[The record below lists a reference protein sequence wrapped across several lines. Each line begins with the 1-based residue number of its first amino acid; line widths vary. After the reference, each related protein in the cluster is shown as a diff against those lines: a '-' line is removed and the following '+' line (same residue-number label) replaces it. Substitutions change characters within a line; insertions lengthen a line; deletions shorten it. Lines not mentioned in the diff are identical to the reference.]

1 MKKYLLPLITL
12 LLLGTSIYLFIAYS
26 GEKAN
31 QDKTNE
37 YVVILKNNYKL
48 TVDDIIDAFNIT
60 DLFYFH
66 TYGAIYPTLNNVE
79 PRPFHYLDGTLYTYI
94 FNSEQESNLGLDEV
108 TKNFS
113 PLLENQ
119 PGIEPLIYKANNAL
133 VIYVPGFSAKVRI
146 TKSMEWLLFLKQ
158 AKQEKGLSPSTVRG
172 LQNSGYTEQQILEL
186 PQEEIN
192 RVLSIERE
200 P

>member
-12 LLLGTSIYLFIAYS
+12 LLLGTSIYMFIAYS
-26 GEKAN
+26 EEKVN

-37 YVVILKNNYKL
+37 NVVILETNYKL

-94 FNSEQESNLGLDEV
+94 FNNEQESDLGLNEV

-113 PLLENQ
+113 PLLENR
-119 PGIEPLIYKANNAL
+119 PGIEPLIYKANNTL
-133 VIYVPGFSAKVRI
+133 VVYVPGFSEKVRI
-146 TKSMEWLLFLKQ
+146 TKSMEWLLFLKK
-158 AKQEKGLSPSTVRG
+158 AKEERGLTPSTVQG
-172 LQNSGYTEQQILEL
+172 LQNSGYTEQQILDL
-186 PQEEIN
+186 PQEEID
-192 RVLSIERE
+192 RVLSLERE